1 MLWLMTTCTVGMSRP
16 LEAEA
21 GQHHCPHGETE
32 AGTHPRSSA
41 VKLGPPNPCLKPD
54 SLSGPSV
61 GESLSQQVG
70 GSTLGC
76 SPGCHICCNQDPVN
90 TGLEL
95 GQGGKAFFLC
105 QVEERIGGSGRS
117 ESTLAIV

>member
-1 MLWLMTTCTVGMSRP
+1 MLWFMTTCTVGMSRP

-21 GQHHCPHGETE
+21 GQHHCPHGESE
-32 AGTHPRSSA
+32 AGTHPRSLGSEARSA
-41 VKLGPPNPCLKPD
+41 QPLPKPA
-54 SLSGPSV
+54 SLSGPSMGV
-61 GESLSQQVG
+61 SPSQHMG

-76 SPGCHICCNQDPVN
+76 SPGGHICCNQDPVN

-105 QVEERIGGSGRS
+105 QVKETTEGSGGQV
-117 ESTLAIV
+117 AP